1 MQHVENIII
10 AAAGR
15 GKRLGLGLPK
25 CLVRVQNRAIIEYQL
40 HLVRHIPHVRL
51 VVGIL
56 SRTWWSL
63 CAVCAGCPVRAQ
75 PQLPPYLHLAEPD
88 LGSPW
93 PGRKLPVHG
102 RRYDY

>member
-51 VVGIL
+51 VVGYFEQDVVEFVRRL
-56 SRTWWSL
+56 RRMSCS
-63 CAVCAGCPVRAQ
+63 CATPTSAIPPPCRA
-75 PQLPPYLHLAEPD
+75 
-88 LGSPW
+88 
-93 PGRKLPVHG
+93 
-102 RRYDY
+102 